1 MEKLKNEELGRP
13 APSEFARQPKMS
25 VVVVLD
31 NVRSA
36 ANVGAFFRTGDAF
49 GIERIVL
56 CGITAQPPSR
66 EIHKSALGAELTVAW
81 EYAAN
86 SAEAVRQLRAA
97 GYTLLAVEQVRGAT
111 LLSSWSPAE
120 QPGEERFAIVFGNE
134 VEGVGQE
141 VVDLCD
147 GALEIPQVGTKHS
160 LNVAVSGG
168 IVLWEFFRRFGRR

>member
-1 MEKLKNEELGRP
+1 MMNHSNGTTTAP
-13 APSEFARQPKMS
+13 A
-25 VVVVLD
+25 
-31 NVRSA
+31 A
-36 ANVGAFFRTGDAF
+36 AN
-49 GIERIVL
+49 
-56 CGITAQPPSR
+56 QPR
-66 EIHKSALGAELTVAW
+66 EMP
-81 EYAAN
+81 AAN
-86 SAEAVRQLRAA
+86 STDAVEQLRAA

-111 LLSSWSPAE
+111 LLSNWNPAE
-120 QPGEERFAIVFGNE
+120 QTGEERFAIVFGNE